1 MEKLIISQLSKGGA
15 FLVKSYDDSIS
26 SGQDCNKKT
35 ESVFESLNY
44 LLEETM
50 ELNEHNRKEIEEIRS
65 NVGKLIDIINSA
77 VYNYGEDDIF
87 INSAVTLYAAEHE
100 FEESESIT
108 SELNQYESNL
118 KEAMNNLKA
127 DISKLAYIIASSP
140 TIKLSYESLQHLR
153 DIYNDLGCENEAR

>member
-26 SGQDCNKKT
+26 SGQDCNNKT
-35 ESVFESLNY
+35 ESVFEALNY

-50 ELNEHNRKEIEEIRS
+50 ELNEHNRKKIEKIRS
-65 NVGKLIDIINSA
+65 NVGKLIDIINGD
-77 VYNYGEDDIF
+77 VYNYVEDDIF
-87 INSAVTLYAAEHE
+87 INSAVTLYA
-100 FEESESIT
+100 EESASIT
-108 SELNQYESNL
+108 SELNQYEIDQ

-140 TIKLSYESLQHLR
+140 TIKLSDESLQHLR
-153 DIYNDLGCENEAR
+153 DIYNDYNR

>member
-77 VYNYGEDDIF
+77 VYNYVEDDIF
-87 INSAVTLYAAEHE
+87 INSAVTLYA
-100 FEESESIT
+100 EESASIT
-108 SELNQYESNL
+108 SELNRYESNL

-127 DISKLAYIIASSP
+127 DISKLAYTIASSP
-140 TIKLSYESLQHLR
+140 TIKLSDESLQHLR

>member
-1 MEKLIISQLSKGGA
+1 MAKLIISKASNGGA
-15 FLVKSYDDSIS
+15 FIVKSYDDSMS
-26 SGQDCNKKT
+26 SEMYKNNKT

-65 NVGKLIDIINSA
+65 NVGKLIDIIIGA
-77 VYNYGEDDIF
+77 VCDYGEDDIF
-87 INSAVTLYAAEHE
+87 INSAVTLYAAEQE
-100 FEESESIT
+100 FEESASIT
-108 SELNQYESNL
+108 SELNRHESNL
-118 KEAMNNLKA
+118 KEAMNKLKA

-153 DIYNDLGCENEAR
+153 DIYNDLVCENEAR

>member
-50 ELNEHNRKEIEEIRS
+50 ESNEHNRKEIEEIRS
-65 NVGKLIDIINSA
+65 NVGKLIDIISSA

-108 SELNQYESNL
+108 FELNRYESNL

-153 DIYNDLGCENEAR
+153 DIYNDYNR